1 VRDHIKMPEVLAIAG
16 LGQMGASFAMAV
28 RKFLPEVRL
37 TGWAP
42 TQAEV
47 EKAIELGVVDEAS
60 TNSEEILS
68 QADVVMLAMPISPLI
83 DFVNERVK
91 EFKEGSIVTDL
102 SSVKSDI
109 VDGIRPALCEQGV
122 HFIGGHP
129 MAGTEKTGMENGDSD
144 MYRDK
149 VVFITPFSTDDPAA
163 ISIIR
168 ELWRGIGGNTFEVDA
183 VDHDVT
189 LARSS
194 HVLHI
199 NSNITTHV
207 CLQAPNKDLAML
219 ACGGAFRDTSRISS
233 SNPDLWVNVTKHN
246 KQAILKAMDETL
258 DQVSHVRS
266 WIEGE
271 DWDSLY
277 QFLAE
282 GKALRDDW
290 WDSFNKLDK
299 N

>member
-1 VRDHIKMPEVLAIAG
+1 MRDHIKIPEVLAIAG

-28 RKFLPEVRL
+28 RKFLPEIRL
-37 TGWAP
+37 SGWAP
-42 TQAEV
+42 SQQEA
-47 EKAIELGVVDEAS
+47 EKAVELGIVDEAS
-60 TNSEEILS
+60 TNTKKVLSE
-68 QADVVMLAMPISPLI
+68 ADVVMLAMPISPLI
-83 DFVNERVK
+83 DFVNDHVT
-91 EFKEGSIVTDL
+91 EFKIGSIVTDL

-109 VDGIRPALCEQGV
+109 VDGIRPGLCEQGV

-129 MAGTEKTGMENGDSD
+129 MAGTEKTGMENGDAD
-144 MYRDK
+144 MYTDK
-149 VVFITPFSTDDPAA
+149 VVFLTPFCTDDPAA
-163 ISIIR
+163 LSIVR
-168 ELWRGIGGNTFEVDA
+168 ELWRSIGGNTFEVDA

-277 QFLAE
+277 KFLAE

-299 N
+299 K

>member
-1 VRDHIKMPEVLAIAG
+1 
-16 LGQMGASFAMAV
+16 
-28 RKFLPEVRL
+28 
-37 TGWAP
+37 
-42 TQAEV
+42 
-47 EKAIELGVVDEAS
+47 
-60 TNSEEILS
+60 
-68 QADVVMLAMPISPLI
+68 
-83 DFVNERVK
+83 
-91 EFKEGSIVTDL
+91 
-102 SSVKSDI
+102 
-109 VDGIRPALCEQGV
+109 
-122 HFIGGHP
+122 
-129 MAGTEKTGMENGDSD
+129 

-149 VVFITPFSTDDPAA
+149 VVFLTPFCTDDPAA
-163 ISIIR
+163 LSIVR
-168 ELWRGIGGNTFEVDA
+168 ELWRSIGSNTFEVDA

-277 QFLAE
+277 KFLAE

-290 WDSFNKLDK
+290 WDSFNKLDNK
-299 N
+299 

>member
-1 VRDHIKMPEVLAIAG
+1 MRDHIKIPEVLAIAG

-28 RKFLPEVRL
+28 RKYIPGVKL

-42 TQAEV
+42 QQSEVDQAL
-47 EKAIELGVVDEAS
+47 ALGIVDEAS
-60 TNSEEILS
+60 VNSEEILS
-68 QADVVMLAMPISPLI
+68 QADLVMLAMPITPLI
-83 DFVNERVK
+83 EFVLEKVN

-109 VDGIRPALCEQGV
+109 VDGIRPALCENGV

-129 MAGTEKTGMENGDSD
+129 MAGTEKTGMENGEAD

-149 VVFITPFSTDDPAA
+149 VIFLTPFCTDDPAA
-163 ISIIR
+163 LTIVR
-168 ELWRGIGGNTFEVDA
+168 ELWREIGGNTFEVDA
-183 VDHDVT
+183 VDHDET

-258 DQVSHVRS
+258 DQVSHVRG

-277 QFLAE
+277 KFLEE
-282 GKALRDDW
+282 GKDLRDNW